1 MRNRRFHFRL
11 DRRSIRFVHSLFLNH
26 GDEFSAACHNG
37 WDGGEEA
44 QGEERVG
51 GEGEVVGT
59 QEGVLEG
66 GGEGGAGGVENV
78 EGVGEEEEGDGEVD
92 CCGVDWFAHC
102 FLVFLGGM
110 RLVVSGFLFRWC
122 GGEYTLG

>member
-11 DRRSIRFVHSLFLNH
+11 DRYAIRFVHSLFLNH
-26 GDEFSAACHNG
+26 GDEFSAARHNG
-37 WDGGEEA
+37 WDGGEET

-51 GEGEVVGT
+51 GGGEVVGT
-59 QEGVLEG
+59 QEGILEG

-92 CCGVDWFAHC
+92 CCRVEWFAHGSSC
-102 FLVFLGGM
+102 FFF
-110 RLVVSGFLFRWC
+110 S
-122 GGEYTLG
+122 

>member
-11 DRRSIRFVHSLFLNH
+11 DCHAIRFVHSLFLDH
-26 GDEFSAACHNG
+26 GDKFSASCHNG

-44 QGEERVG
+44 QGEERVR

-59 QEGVLEG
+59 QEGILEG
-66 GGEGGAGGVENV
+66 GGEGEAGGVENV

-92 CCGVDWFAHC
+92 CCGVDWFAHGFCC
-102 FLVFLGGM
+102 FFFSSFCWRVVGFLGW
-110 RLVVSGFLFRWC
+110 LVWWWW
-122 GGEYTLG
+122 

>member
-1 MRNRRFHFRL
+1 MCNRRFHFRL
-11 DRRSIRFVHSLFLNH
+11 DRYAIRFVHSLFLNH
-26 GDEFSAACHNG
+26 GDEFSAARQDG

-51 GEGEVVGT
+51 GGGEVVGT
-59 QEGVLEG
+59 QEGILEG

-92 CCGVDWFAHC
+92 CCGVDWFAHG
-102 FLVFLGGM
+102 FLVFGGM
-110 RLVVSGFLFRWC
+110 RVVVSGFLFLVSLVWW
-122 GGEYTLG
+122 